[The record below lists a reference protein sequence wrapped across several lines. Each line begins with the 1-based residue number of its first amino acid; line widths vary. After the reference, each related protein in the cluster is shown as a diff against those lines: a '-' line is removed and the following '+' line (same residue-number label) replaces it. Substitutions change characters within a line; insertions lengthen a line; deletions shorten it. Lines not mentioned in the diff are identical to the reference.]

1 MFRPQIQK
9 TRVMVILTALIMA
22 MVYWAINSYERKPT
36 YGYKLK
42 KNAVNIMEKSIE
54 SLRSEFI
61 SRKINT
67 GEDSLSYGSFLIG
80 PQKSIIKTT
89 SGSLISKQ
97 SVLNPDFGA
106 MITEMLIEL
115 EIEKGNKVALSYT
128 GSYPG
133 ANLAVLSALEAMDVS
148 AVIISS
154 CGSSQYGATHPECT
168 WIDMET
174 YLNKQNVYSN
184 SSSLASIGGGFD
196 LGTQLGTLGKNVCES
211 SIYNNKIE
219 LLNIENSHN
228 NIQKR
233 MDHFLSGRDD
243 GISLFINVGGGVYST
258 GDSLQRSNTPA
269 GIIYPGDIAGN
280 SNGTVIERF
289 LDMDIPVININ
300 HINILSEWYELP
312 YPPKRNHRYGAGS
325 LFYSQKQYN
334 PVVILIAFCISTG
347 TVLAVGIMSHNEI
360 KRRMHSSEPES
371 FL

>member
-9 TRVMVILTALIMA
+9 TRVMVSLAILVMV
-22 MVYWAINSYERKPT
+22 MVYWAVNSYERTPT
-36 YGYKLK
+36 YGFKMK
-42 KNAVNIMEKSIE
+42 KKTVDIMVESIE
-54 SLRSEFI
+54 LLRSELVA
-61 SRKINT
+61 KGINS
-67 GEDSLSYGSFLIG
+67 GEDSLSFGSFLIG
-80 PQKSIIKTT
+80 PGESIIKTT
-89 SGSLISKQ
+89 SGSFISKQ
-97 SVLNPDFGA
+97 STLNPDFGA

-148 AVIISS
+148 AVIIAS

-174 YLNKQNVYSN
+174 HLSRQNIFSN
-184 SSSLASIGGGFD
+184 SSTLASIGGGFD
-196 LGTQLGTLGKNVCES
+196 LGIQLRIEGKKVCES
-211 SIYNNKIE
+211 SIYNNTIE
-219 LLNIENSHN
+219 FLNIKNPQK

-233 MDHFLSGRDD
+233 MDHLLSGRDD
-243 GISLFINVGGGVYST
+243 ISLFINVGGGVYST
-258 GDSLQRSNTPA
+258 GDSLQRSKTPA
-269 GIIYPGDIAGN
+269 GIIYPGDMPGN

-312 YPPKRNHRYGAGS
+312 YPPKRNYRYGTGS

-347 TVLAVGIMSHNEI
+347 MVLVVGIMSHNEI

>member
-9 TRVMVILTALIMA
+9 TRVMVSLAILVMA
-22 MVYWAINSYERKPT
+22 MVYWAVNSYERTPT
-36 YGYKLK
+36 YGFDMK
-42 KNAVNIMEKSIE
+42 KKTVDIMVDSIE
-54 SLRSEFI
+54 LLRSAFI
-61 SRKINT
+61 AKGINS
-67 GEDSLSYGSFLIG
+67 GEDFLSFGSFLIG
-80 PQKSIIKTT
+80 PGESIITTT
-89 SGSLISKQ
+89 SGSFISKQ
-97 SVLNPDFGA
+97 STLNPDFGA

-154 CGSSQYGATHPECT
+154 CGSSQYGATHPAFT

-174 YLNKQNVYSN
+174 YLAKYNIFSN
-184 SSSLASIGGGFD
+184 SSTLASIGGGFD
-196 LGTQLGTLGKNVCES
+196 MGTQLGTKGKKVCES

-219 LLNIENSHN
+219 LLNIENPHN

-233 MDHFLSGRDD
+233 MDHFLAVRDD
-243 GISLFINVGGGVYST
+243 ISLFINVGGGVYSA
-258 GDSLQRSNTPA
+258 GDSLQRSNTSG
-269 GIIYPGDIAGN
+269 GIIYPGDIPGN
-280 SNGTVIERF
+280 ANGTVIERF

-300 HINILSEWYELP
+300 HIKNLSELYELP
-312 YPPKRNHRYGAGS
+312 YPPERNYRYGTGS

-334 PVVILIAFCISTG
+334 PVVILIAFSISTG
-347 TVLAVGIMSHNEI
+347 VVLAVGIMSHNEI
-360 KRRMHSSEPES
+360 KKRMHSSEPES

>member
-1 MFRPQIQK
+1 MFRHQIQK
-9 TRVMVILTALIMA
+9 TRVMVSLALIVLV
-22 MVYWAINSYERKPT
+22 MVYWAVNSYERKPT
-36 YGYKLK
+36 YGFDMK
-42 KNAVNIMEKSIE
+42 KKTVEIMVDSIE
-54 SLRSEFI
+54 ILRSAFI
-61 SRKINT
+61 AKGINS
-67 GEDSLSYGSFLIG
+67 GEDSISYGSFLVG
-80 PQKSIIKTT
+80 LQKSLIQTT

-115 EIEKGNKVALSYT
+115 EIKKGNKVALSYT

-133 ANLAVLSALEAMDVS
+133 ANLAILSALEVMDVS

-154 CGSSQYGATHPECT
+154 CGSSEYGATHPEFT

-174 YLNKQNVYSN
+174 HLAKQNIFSN
-184 SSSLASIGGGFD
+184 SSTLASIGGGFD
-196 LGTQLGTLGKNVCES
+196 LGTQLVTQGKKVCES

-219 LLNIENSHN
+219 LLNIENPHN

-233 MDHFLSGRDD
+233 MDHFLAGRDD
-243 GISLFINVGGGVYST
+243 ISLFINVGGGVYST

-269 GIIYPGDIAGN
+269 GIIYPGDMPGN
-280 SNGTVIERF
+280 SKGTVIERF
-289 LDMDIPVININ
+289 LDMSIPVININ

-312 YPPKRNHRYGAGS
+312 YPPRLNYQYGSGS
-325 LFYSQKQYN
+325 LFYSEKQYN
-334 PVVILIAFCISTG
+334 PVVILMAFFISTG

-360 KRRMHSSEPES
+360 KKRMHSSEPES

>member
-9 TRVMVILTALIMA
+9 TRVMVILALLVMA
-22 MVYWAINSYERKPT
+22 MVYWAVNSYERKPT
-36 YGYKLK
+36 YGFDIK
-42 KNAVNIMEKSIE
+42 KKAVDIMVGGIE
-54 SLRSEFI
+54 LLRSAFI
-61 SRKINT
+61 AKGINS
-67 GEDSLSYGSFLIG
+67 GADSLSFGSFLIG
-80 PQKSIIKTT
+80 PSESIIQTT

-97 SVLNPDFGA
+97 SALNPDFGA

-115 EIEKGNKVALSYT
+115 EIKKGNKVALSYT

-133 ANLAVLSALEAMDVS
+133 ANLAVLSALEAIDVS

-154 CGSSQYGATHPECT
+154 CGSSEYGATHPEFT

-174 YLNKQNVYSN
+174 HLAKQNIFSN
-184 SSSLASIGGGFD
+184 ASTLASIGGGFD
-196 LGTQLGTLGKNVCES
+196 LGTQLVTQGKKVCES

-219 LLNIENSHN
+219 LLNIENPHN

-233 MDHFLSGRDD
+233 MDHFLAGRDD
-243 GISLFINVGGGVYST
+243 ISLFINVGGGVYST

-269 GIIYPGDIAGN
+269 GIIYPGDIPGN
-280 SNGTVIERF
+280 SNGTIIERF
-289 LDMDIPVININ
+289 LDMSIPVININ

-312 YPPKRNHRYGAGS
+312 YPPKRNYQYGSGS

-347 TVLAVGIMSHNEI
+347 AVLAVGIKSHNEI
-360 KRRMHSSEPES
+360 KKRMYSSEPES

>member
-1 MFRPQIQK
+1 
-9 TRVMVILTALIMA
+9 
-22 MVYWAINSYERKPT
+22 MVYWAVNSYEREPT
-36 YGYKLK
+36 YGFDMK
-42 KNAVNIMEKSIE
+42 KKTVDIMVDSIE
-54 SLRSEFI
+54 LLRSAFI
-61 SRKINT
+61 AKGINS
-67 GEDSLSYGSFLIG
+67 GEDSLSFGSFLIG
-80 PQKSIIKTT
+80 PDSSIIKTT
-89 SGSLISKQ
+89 SGSFISKQ
-97 SVLNPDFGA
+97 TTLNPDFGA

-133 ANLAVLSALEAMDVS
+133 ANLAVLSALETMDVS

-154 CGSSQYGATHPECT
+154 CGSSQYGATHPEFT
-168 WIDMET
+168 WIDMEKH
-174 YLNKQNVYSN
+174 LVSQDVYSN
-184 SSSLASIGGGFD
+184 SSTLSSIGGGFD
-196 LGTQLGTLGKNVCES
+196 LGTQLKTQGKKICES

-219 LLNIENSHN
+219 LLNIENPHN

-233 MDHFLSGRDD
+233 MDHFLLSGRDD
-243 GISLFINVGGGVYST
+243 ISLFINVGGGVYSS

-269 GIIYPGDIAGN
+269 GIIYPGDIDGN

-312 YPPKRNHRYGAGS
+312 YPPKRNYRYGTGS

-334 PVVILIAFCISTG
+334 PVVILMAFCISTG
-347 TVLAVGIMSHNEI
+347 TVLVVGIMSHNEI